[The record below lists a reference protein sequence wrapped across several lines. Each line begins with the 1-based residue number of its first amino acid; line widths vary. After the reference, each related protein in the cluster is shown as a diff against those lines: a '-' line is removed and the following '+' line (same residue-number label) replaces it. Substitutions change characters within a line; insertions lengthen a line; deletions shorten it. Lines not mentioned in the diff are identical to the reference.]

1 MIYAYYVCLLIQQL
15 MIISVVSF
23 IFRQHQRLLPS
34 RLLLCTQTKAVNPA
48 PLNWFA
54 AIGPCPPSN
63 DHHDHHDHHDDDDND
78 EDDT

>member
-15 MIISVVSF
+15 MIICVVSF

-54 AIGPCPPSN
+54 AIGPCPHS
-63 DHHDHHDHHDDDDND
+63 DYHHDSDDND